1 MKHLL
6 CILLLLFSAC
16 SLQQTDLDGPYFVES
31 VVDGDT
37 LDVDFGRIRLSGINT
52 PEIGECYYEEAKEK
66 LTELTLA
73 QEVILERDETDLDK
87 YGRSLRYIYVNN
99 TFVNGYL
106 VEEGYARVFDR
117 YNETTKYYYDLK
129 VLEKEAQDQ
138 KKGMWNC
145 TDPLQGCLY
154 VASKNSKLYHSPDCK
169 WAKRIKPENL
179 ICIHS
184 ESELEGYTAAKSC

>member
-1 MKHLL
+1 M
-6 CILLLLFSAC
+6 FSAC